1 MTNTR
6 ILGTLRALDDG
17 KGAVRME
24 DVYDAGIDELWSAV
38 TDPERLAR
46 WLVEV
51 TGDLRVGGAIEA
63 RFTSS
68 WAGPGRID
76 VCESPTHL
84 LVTMSPNA
92 PDETVIEAWLTAEG
106 DRTRLVV
113 EERGIPVPELAGH
126 GSGWQAH
133 VEDLAT
139 HLSGGD
145 RGDWHERWLELTP
158 AYEPLAEDLA

>member
-6 ILGTLRALDDG
+6 VLGTLRPLRDG
-17 KGAVRME
+17 KGVVRME
-24 DVYDAGIDELWSAV
+24 DVYDADLDELWSAV

-68 WAGPGRID
+68 WTGPGRID

-92 PDETVIEAWLTAEG
+92 SDETVIEAWLTAEG
-106 DRTRLVV
+106 DRTRLVL
-113 EERGIPVPELAGH
+113 EERGIPIPELAGH

-139 HLSGGD
+139 HLSGGNQY
-145 RGDWHERWLELTP
+145 DWHARWLELTS
-158 AYEPLAEDLA
+158 AYDALMEGLA

>member
-6 ILGTLRALDDG
+6 ILGTIRHLPDG
-17 KGAVRME
+17 KGVVRME
-24 DVYDAGIDELWSAV
+24 DVYDAELAELWSAV

-51 TGDLRVGGAIEA
+51 SGDLRVGGAIQA

-68 WAGPGRID
+68 WTGPGRID
-76 VCESPTHL
+76 ACESPNHL
-84 LVTMSPNA
+84 LVTMTPGT

-106 DRTRLVV
+106 DKTRLVI
-113 EERGIPVPELAGH
+113 EERGLPVPDLAGH
-126 GSGWQAH
+126 GAGWQAH

-139 HLSGGD
+139 HLAGRDPGEWHD
-145 RGDWHERWLELTP
+145 RWVELGP
-158 AYEPLAEDLA
+158 AYDAIAEELS